1 MREKSQGDGSINLVK
16 LDPLEV
22 NKVAMKQGAD
32 SPVNID
38 LVFTKNNIYG
48 LKSAKVIKVR

>member
-1 MREKSQGDGSINLVK
+1 MHEKSEGDGSINLVK

-22 NKVAMKQGAD
+22 NKIVMKQGAD

-48 LKSAKVIKVR
+48 LKSAKVTKVR

>member
-1 MREKSQGDGSINLVK
+1 MHEKNQGDDSINLVK
-16 LDPLEV
+16 LDPLEADKIV
-22 NKVAMKQGAD
+22 MKQGAD